1 MTNSEKYKEVFGF
14 EHPNCPTWHCPSCP
28 VFKECSSIKLSL
40 DATQEC
46 IQTWWNSEYKESEA
60 ENE

>member
-1 MTNSEKYKEVFGF
+1 MTNGDKYKEVFGF

-28 VFKECSSIKLSL
+28 VFNECSSIKLSL

-46 IQTWWNSEYKESEA
+46 IQTWWNSEYKEKDDET
-60 ENE
+60 